1 MKLKFEIEIEVPE
14 ASEYAKL
21 VHKHVYEDDY
31 DEDSSLEAQLY
42 DDIVHKLEDE
52 WDIIL
57 INQIP
62 KKYYEQYN
70 KTLNSLI

>member
-21 VHKHVYEDDY
+21 VYKHVYEDDY
-31 DEDSSLEAQLY
+31 YEDSSLESQLC

-62 KKYYEQYN
+62 KEYYEQYN
-70 KTLNSLI
+70 KTLNSLL

>member
-21 VHKHVYEDDY
+21 VYKHIYEDDY
-31 DEDSSLEAQLY
+31 YEDSSLGAQLC

-57 INQIP
+57 TNQIP
-62 KKYYEQYN
+62 KEYYEQYN
-70 KTLNSLI
+70 KTLNSLL

>member
-21 VHKHVYEDDY
+21 VYKHIYEDDY
-31 DEDSSLEAQLY
+31 YEDSSLEAQLC

-57 INQIP
+57 TNQIP
-62 KKYYEQYN
+62 KDYYKQYN
-70 KTLNSLI
+70 KTLNSLL

>member
-31 DEDSSLEAQLY
+31 YEDSSLETQLY
-42 DDIVHKLEDE
+42 DDIVRKLEYE
-52 WDIIL
+52 WDSIL

-62 KKYYEQYN
+62 KEYYKQYN
-70 KTLNSLI
+70 KTLNSL